1 MNLNNLL
8 KQAIDHHRAG
18 NLDQAE
24 EIYKFICTTGGSNTQ
39 VTYLRALVAQE
50 KSDFAR
56 AISLF
61 GEALRNGGSH
71 PEIYSQLARTHNLA
85 GDPHAAL
92 ENYKKALAIDPVN
105 IDALCNSANIM
116 GNIGQF
122 KEALINYGTA
132 LKLSPDSP
140 TINYNTGTLHL
151 QQFQPEKAIRYF
163 ENAIRLKPDYASA
176 HNSLGVALTDSG
188 KPVSAIGCF
197 RKANE
202 LDKQFVE
209 PLFNLHGVYLDQGD
223 TAASL
228 TCLTEALAIA
238 PGNLSYRFFLG
249 LLHQYAGNAAEGTNC
264 LAPLR
269 DSIEVRAEMESL
281 DYLHSVCPTLP
292 TMTGSNMAPI
302 KLAIEHANIE
312 GLVLEFGVYNGKS
325 IRLIASLVDSLVHGF
340 DSFEGIP
347 EAWANERKGSYSAFG
362 VLPEVPDNVILH
374 PGWFEDSIPEFIK
387 NESGPIRFVNIDCD
401 LYSST
406 KTIFDLLGPQIVSG
420 SVILFDEFIGYPTW
434 KDDEF
439 KAFHEAAEQFAWE
452 YEILCFSFLTKQV
465 AIRIK

>member
-8 KQAIDHHRAG
+8 KQAIDHHRTG

-24 EIYKFICTTGGSNTQ
+24 DIYKFICTTGGSNTQ

-50 KSDFAR
+50 KGDFAR
-56 AISLF
+56 AIALF
-61 GEALRNGGSH
+61 GDALRNGGSH

-85 GDPHAAL
+85 GNRDAAL

-116 GNIGQF
+116 GQIGLF
-122 KEALINYGTA
+122 NDALINYRAA
-132 LKLSPDSP
+132 LERSPESP
-140 TINYNTGTLHL
+140 TIHYNAGTLHL
-151 QQFQPEKAIRYF
+151 QQFQPEKAIPYF
-163 ENAIRLKPDYASA
+163 ESAIRLQPDHASA

-188 KPVSAIGCF
+188 RPESAIGCF
-197 RKANE
+197 RKAHE
-202 LDKQFVE
+202 LDNQFVE
-209 PLFNLHGVYLDQGD
+209 PLFNLHGTYLDQGD
-223 TAASL
+223 TEASL
-228 TCLTEALAIA
+228 KCLAEAAAIA
-238 PGNLSYRFFLG
+238 PGNLTYQFFLG
-249 LLHQYAGNAAEGTNC
+249 LLHQYAGNAAEGANC

-269 DSIEVRAEMESL
+269 DKFEVRAEIESL
-281 DYLHSVCPTLP
+281 DYLYSVSPTLP
-292 TMTGSNMAPI
+292 KMTGSNLAPI
-302 KLAIEHANIE
+302 KLAFDRAEIE

-325 IRLIASLVDSLVHGF
+325 IRLIASLVDSIVHGF

-347 EAWANERKGSYSAFG
+347 EEWANERKGSYSAFG

-387 NESGPIRFVNIDCD
+387 NECGPIRFMNIDCD

-439 KAFHEAAEQFAWE
+439 KAFHEAVEQFAWE